1 MYFAIL
7 LTETVME
14 VIILT
19 YRLYIGGRT
28 MDEKKRLIRVIMMA
42 IVFVLLFVGLVF
54 AEQLGSTV
62 VTVIRLVAIVL
73 AIISL
78 GFYNKKL
85 R

>member
-1 MYFAIL
+1 
-7 LTETVME
+7 
-14 VIILT
+14 
-19 YRLYIGGRT
+19 
-28 MDEKKRLIRVIMMA
+28 MDEKKRLIRIIMMA

>member
-1 MYFAIL
+1 
-7 LTETVME
+7 
-14 VIILT
+14 
-19 YRLYIGGRT
+19 

-42 IVFVLLFVGLVF
+42 LVFILLFVGLVF
-54 AEQLGSTV
+54 TEQLGDTV
-62 VTVIRLVAIVL
+62 VTVLRLVAIVL

>member
-1 MYFAIL
+1 
-7 LTETVME
+7 
-14 VIILT
+14 
-19 YRLYIGGRT
+19 

-42 IVFVLLFVGLVF
+42 MVFVLLFIGLVF
-54 AEQLGSTV
+54 AEQLGNTA

>member
-1 MYFAIL
+1 
-7 LTETVME
+7 
-14 VIILT
+14 
-19 YRLYIGGRT
+19 

-42 IVFVLLFVGLVF
+42 LVFILLFVGLVF
-54 AEQLGSTV
+54 AEQLGQTV
-62 VTVIRLVAIVL
+62 VTVLRLVAIVL

>member
-1 MYFAIL
+1 
-7 LTETVME
+7 ME

>member
-1 MYFAIL
+1 
-7 LTETVME
+7 
-14 VIILT
+14 
-19 YRLYIGGRT
+19 

-54 AEQLGSTV
+54 AEQLGSTI

>member
-1 MYFAIL
+1 
-7 LTETVME
+7 
-14 VIILT
+14 
-19 YRLYIGGRT
+19 